1 MPEEQL
7 IAEAMSLK
15 GIIRNKVEWTDNR
28 IRTDKE
34 LRQEIVLKLYPFT
47 DFMKNNIRI
56 MKKVS
61 VLSKKLLQNMH
72 NQKG

>member
-1 MPEEQL
+1 MPGEQL